1 MGPAEARRYLTRIL
15 AVCGLA
21 HWMALAACATSVP
34 TTPDKIPFVLTDGLL
49 ISLPAMVDGTAGDFL
64 LDTGAGIHVVAS
76 SVLTRISARPAGRY
90 TGFRHTGERVDFDMY
105 RISSVTVGTTR
116 LRDPLVGG
124 WPLLDQ
130 LKIAGILSA
139 RIFEDHPATL
149 DFRAKAL
156 IFETAETLPAR
167 VRSGRRLPLGISR
180 DRDKSLEL
188 FADFIMT
195 SGGRRVEAECKLDT
209 GLDGCIVDTRL
220 MASLGLAKESPAVTR
235 RETRSL
241 FGAAEIQYRTEL
253 SGLQLRDRPDVAATN
268 VEVVF
273 KERLT
278 GDCLVGTRFW
288 LDRLVTIDLE
298 NARLIV
304 E

>member
-1 MGPAEARRYLTRIL
+1 MGPAEERRYLTRIL
-15 AVCGLA
+15 ALFGLA
-21 HWMALAACATSVP
+21 LWMSLAACATSVSSA
-34 TTPDKIPFVLTDGLL
+34 PDKVSFVVTEGLL

-64 LDTGAGIHVVAS
+64 LDTGAGIHVVAP
-76 SVLTRISARPAGRY
+76 SVLTRIAARPAGRY

-116 LRDPLVGG
+116 LREPLVGG

-139 RIFEDHPATL
+139 RIFEHHPATL
-149 DFRAKAL
+149 DFRAKEL
-156 IFETAETLPAR
+156 IFETAETLPPR
-167 VRSGRRLPLGISR
+167 LRSGRSVPLGISR

-188 FADFIMT
+188 FADFIIT
-195 SGGRRVEAECKLDT
+195 RGGRRAEAECKLDT
-209 GLDGCIVDTRL
+209 GLDGYIVDTRL
-220 MASLGLAKESPAVTR
+220 MASLDLAKESATVTR

-241 FGAAEIQYRTEL
+241 FGAAEIQYHAEL
-253 SGLQLRDRPDVAATN
+253 SGFQLRDRPDVAATH

-278 GDCLVGTRFW
+278 ADCLVGTRFW

-304 E
+304 Q